1 MPGSKEATMTVTED
15 LSTEYHQQDT
25 DYYCGAASAQMV
37 LEECGVGLLSQV
49 GLYDDNHAHSVA
61 ESGWYT
67 APDGLTWTLNNRQ
80 SSKYFVLDALSTED
94 AISRMITWTIHHYQ
108 VAPVAMVFGWAH
120 WIVVRG
126 FTASDT
132 PSSSQDIGYTIS
144 GFDVNNP
151 WPPTPTP
158 APPPPHTTGDVCG
171 TGGTRGVAD
180 EHISYTTWR
189 TDYMTGIPGGHW
201 AGKFVAV
208 CDPEPP
214 PTRHP
219 DRQEPRR
226 PLDGDR
232 LIDARAAAEIS
243 DRALEEVGLLE
254 RKSWSKALNGT
265 QIGQPVLVQR
275 LDRPDS
281 FYWIVPRTRGNLTTA
296 VVNIDARY
304 GEYMQARAL
313 PDSKGT
319 ALLTLDQKDVDGL
332 ILDTLFQLPEREG
345 QLRLRPGIA
354 CVSDHWVW
362 RPCRESLSPY
372 YPFKLVT
379 YGDNRLYVRAD
390 GRVFT
395 SLSVSGRGI

>member
-1 MPGSKEATMTVTED
+1 MAVTAD

-49 GLYDDNHAHSVA
+49 GLYNDNHAHSVT

-132 PSSSQDIGYTIS
+132 PSSSQDVGYTIS

-158 APPPPHTTGDVCG
+158 APPPPHSTGDICG
-171 TGGTRGVAD
+171 TGGTHGVAD

-201 AGKFVAV
+201 AGKFVAI

-214 PTRHP
+214 PTRRP
-219 DRQEPRR
+219 DRQEPRH

-232 LIDARAAAEIS
+232 LIDAGTAAEIS

-254 RKSWSKALNGT
+254 RRSWSKALTGT
-265 QIGQPVLVQR
+265 RIGQPVLVQR

-296 VVNIDARY
+296 VVNVDARY

-313 PDSKGT
+313 PDSDGT

-332 ILDTLFQLPEREG
+332 ILDTLFQLPGREG
-345 QLRLRPGIA
+345 QLRLHPGVA
-354 CVSDHWVW
+354 SVSDHWVW

-379 YGDNRLYVRAD
+379 YGDDRLYVRAD

-395 SLSVSGRGI
+395 SLSISGRGI